1 MSQAD
6 IDSFREV
13 WGEFDPTA
21 TQMISATRLPELLLR
36 LPPPMGLAGG
46 GLLDGK
52 PITATLTNAR
62 RFCLKLNC
70 ESEGGRIGFKPV
82 LEALIEANGKSH
94 GIAPPPVAANEES
107 SGRDTPNTPM
117 HNLQLKLE
125 KQRSMRRSLCGAASP
140 GGPQVTEVARDLAY
154 ELMSRWVARRRADK
168 AKAVAKA
175 SALRPD
181 QRRQRRRRTPTRRPA
196 RRRRDCSTRRWS
208 RPTRRRASRPR
219 R

>member
-1 MSQAD
+1 MHASLLFALGGLLGAHLAFIFVVKFVRANKVLFGSTVDVFFLHRAQSCSLNLFTLSLFLLLGGFVLLNIVVAVILETFATLAELNPELVSQAD

-94 GIAPPPVAANEES
+94 GIAPPPVA
-107 SGRDTPNTPM
+107 
-117 HNLQLKLE
+117 
-125 KQRSMRRSLCGAASP
+125 RRS
-140 GGPQVTEVARDLAY
+140 
-154 ELMSRWVARRRADK
+154 
-168 AKAVAKA
+168 A
-175 SALRPD
+175 SA
-181 QRRQRRRRTPTRRPA
+181 
-196 RRRRDCSTRRWS
+196 SS
-208 RPTRRRASRPR
+208 RHSYT
-219 R
+219 